1 MRSHSLLGLPSSLLL
16 LTAACI
22 NAEHP
27 AVIRKMSPNAGEK
40 LLPNDLAFTPNDVFG
55 TINTTPLSPREELL
69 AARMANDNFLS
80 NSSFSYRPPFAEHHD
95 SLTSTGWE
103 SLRRAVEALHILE
116 KRQSCPTTMNSCD
129 YIGAANKCCLSNEVC
144 VKVVDEHVGN
154 VACCPKGAACS
165 GAVAACPS
173 GTTSCD
179 AELSGGCCI
188 PGYVC
193 QGVGCVPSPPPAT
206 SASPSQT
213 ATGTGGGGGGGGG
226 GGSGSTGGGG
236 GGGGA
241 GTTVVQ
247 TITTTSVS
255 TTTLVDGRTT
265 TVHVTVIVTVG
276 GATTRRTTTST
287 TAEEP
292 STTAPEPTTT
302 TTGTAV
308 PPFRPTSTN
317 SDEPPVTSAYCPTG
331 FYACLARA
339 GGGCCQTG
347 RDCATTSCPPTEST
361 TIISNGVTVV
371 VPLTDVPEPQATET
385 CASGWFLCGSEGGPV
400 PGCCPSGYECG
411 TASCSS
417 ISPTRTGEIQKHFP
431 NSGDSRVVVSLAVM
445 VISLMVALF

>member
-1 MRSHSLLGLPSSLLL
+1 
-16 LTAACI
+16 
-22 NAEHP
+22 
-27 AVIRKMSPNAGEK
+27 MSPNAGEK

-69 AARMANDNFLS
+69 AARMADDNFLS
-80 NSSFSYRPPFAEHHD
+80 NTSFSYRPPFAEHHD
-95 SLTSTGWE
+95 STTSIGWE

-116 KRQSCPTTMNSCD
+116 KRQSCPTTMNSCE

-179 AELSGGCCI
+179 AEMSGGCCI

-206 SASPSQT
+206 SASPTQT
-213 ATGTGGGGGGGGG
+213 VTGTGGGGGGGGG
-226 GGSGSTGGGG
+226 GSTGGGG

-265 TVHVTVIVTVG
+265 TVHVTVIVTVNPG
-276 GATTRRTTTST
+276 GATTRTTTTST
-287 TAEEP
+287 APEEP
-292 STTAPEPTTT
+292 STTTPEPTTT

-308 PPFRPTSTN
+308 PPFRPTSTD

-371 VPLTDVPEPQATET
+371 VPLTEVPEPQATET

-431 NSGDSRVVVSLAVM
+431 NSGGSRAVVSLAAVA
-445 VISLMVALF
+445 VSLMVALF